1 MSLRQRQE
9 VQKVLRALPGELIAY
24 SAMDYIG
31 IDYGSKIIGLSW
43 GSDTLSVVVPLKAI
57 RSFRSTE
64 QALTILQQRVVE
76 YPCDA
81 FVVGWPLHMD
91 GREGKRT
98 QEVQRF
104 VDAIKQAIDKPV
116 ILQDERL
123 STQAAKE
130 ALSFDALSLKHS
142 KQTKT
147 AGQLDSHSARIILE
161 DYLNRL
167 PL

>member
-1 MSLRQRQE
+1 
-9 VQKVLRALPGELIAY
+9 
-24 SAMDYIG
+24 MDYIG

-57 RSFRSTE
+57 RPFHSLE
-64 QALTILQQRVVE
+64 QALTTLQQRVAE
-76 YPCDA
+76 HPCDA

-104 VDAIKQAIDKPV
+104 VDALKKAIAKPV

-123 STQAAKE
+123 STEAAKDDL
-130 ALSFDALSLKHS
+130 AFDTLSLKRS
-142 KQTKT
+142 KQTK
-147 AGQLDSHSARIILE
+147 ASGHLDSQAAKIILE
-161 DYLNRL
+161 DYLNRA
-167 PL
+167 